1 MRISQFRGALPA
13 ASLPDGRGE
22 RKPAQSDR
30 RVPSK
35 WTQRAP
41 PTTGK
46 ARVDVSFVLSNGDEY
61 QIIYRGNVDT
71 NHGTYFNY

>member
-46 ARVDVSFVLSNGDEY
+46 ARVDVSFVMVKTVFRAFKMNRKHCRE
-61 QIIYRGNVDT
+61 V
-71 NHGTYFNY
+71 NY